1 LVRRLIGLEGDWVAV
16 AGGKVEK
23 VQKGCCWVE
32 ADGQQAAAGGDS
44 RLSWGAVPLALI
56 EGR

>member
-1 LVRRLIGLEGDWVAV
+1 MRRLIGLEGDWVAV